1 MFKMWNFSSFLVL
14 ECIKVFKEIV
24 LRMNELTLKTSL
36 GRDGGEGEG
45 QIDPPCGFSK
55 KLYPRARESETNIIL
70 ILS

>member
-1 MFKMWNFSSFLVL
+1 
-14 ECIKVFKEIV
+14 
-24 LRMNELTLKTSL
+24 MNELTLKTPL
-36 GRDGGEGEG
+36 GREGGEGEG